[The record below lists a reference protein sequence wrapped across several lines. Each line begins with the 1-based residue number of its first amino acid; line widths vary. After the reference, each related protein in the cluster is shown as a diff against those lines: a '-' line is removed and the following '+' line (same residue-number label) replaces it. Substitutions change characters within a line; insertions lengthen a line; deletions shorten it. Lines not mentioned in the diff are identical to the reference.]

1 MLQVRPSPVST
12 PVRLQAEGEGP
23 KSAHE
28 DSRPNFQSFHNIF
41 CVIASRLEAIASTN
55 EPEGPKRGSNCF
67 SWPMADPSGT
77 GLCHRDEATPR

>member
-55 EPEGPKRGSNCF
+55 EPEERVQLLQLAHGRPILSLFLSTCGFGS
-67 SWPMADPSGT
+67 
-77 GLCHRDEATPR
+77 